1 MDTVHAPDNWYG
13 HTNLGSPTNVILGWI
28 IMGYSFAYDKG
39 LEPIMIINN
48 RTHWLR
54 IGNHKL
60 HDFNP
65 VNKFDDA
72 LSLINEVA
80 EHHKSSYFLKSYISG
95 DKIKYTINVGEPK
108 DIWKSRV
115 GNFKGCVSATFNKDA
130 SLTEMICKT
139 MLKLLVKNDL
149 FKIKTN
155 KRKVVSSEFKDYY
168 QTHNHESKEAMI
180 KFIMDQK

>member
-1 MDTVHAPDNWYG
+1 MGHVINIEKNSPAITPSMFKNDAIIKRIEENSKLHDEYIGLVCKQLNNMDTVHAPDNWYG

-72 LSLINEVA
+72 FHNFFFIVIHLVLDPYADV
-80 EHHKSSYFLKSYISG
+80 SYFENQYLY
-95 DKIKYTINVGEPK
+95 YK
-108 DIWKSRV
+108 DQ
-115 GNFKGCVSATFNKDA
+115 
-130 SLTEMICKT
+130 
-139 MLKLLVKNDL
+139 LLD
-149 FKIKTN
+149 
-155 KRKVVSSEFKDYY
+155 
-168 QTHNHESKEAMI
+168 
-180 KFIMDQK
+180 